1 MSRQQLENISTTSS
15 APKPTAK
22 PAPRVKKPTAMPGP
36 RPKKPFSIPID
47 YKPKKIG
54 DIFDDK
60 YIKHKSGSDG
70 KLTVEK

>member
-1 MSRQQLENISTTSS
+1 MSRQQLESISTTSS

-36 RPKKPFSIPID
+36 RPKKTFSIPID

-54 DIFDDK
+54 DIFEIPWKIWTISIGYDR
-60 YIKHKSGSDG
+60 KS
-70 KLTVEK
+70 